1 MVIKGKGDFMTAESE
16 IILQKVIKNR
26 EKILILEHL
35 LEELVNNGRVDQQD
49 YLRIKTKVKE
59 EIKRDFELV

>member
-1 MVIKGKGDFMTAESE
+1 MIKGKGDFMTAESE